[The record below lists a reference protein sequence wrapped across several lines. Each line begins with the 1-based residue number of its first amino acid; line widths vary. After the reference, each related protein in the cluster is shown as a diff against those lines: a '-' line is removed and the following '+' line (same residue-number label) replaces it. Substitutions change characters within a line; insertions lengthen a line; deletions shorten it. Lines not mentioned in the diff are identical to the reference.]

1 MKNKKIQKGKIIRKN
16 RLAQI
21 ILFLYTKKQM
31 KKIFGKKHKR
41 DIDIKNFKE
50 RYTYYAR

>member
-1 MKNKKIQKGKIIRKN
+1 MQSKKIQKGKIIRKN

-41 DIDIKNFKE
+41 DIKPREI
-50 RYTYYAR
+50 